1 MSFIKHNGSE
11 IAGDSIKKSV
21 ATPTQATESAYDETE
36 NENSDEARFEYIK
49 HIVNTSKLS
58 KETGIIFFNDWINLS
73 FPDMTQAP
81 HINCKRDICG
91 HY

>member
-58 KETGIIFFNDWINLS
+58 KETGIIFFND
-73 FPDMTQAP
+73 
-81 HINCKRDICG
+81 
-91 HY
+91 